1 MLLKEWNFHFSWDS
15 LAGGAKEKIM
25 AMMTVRA
32 ATRGPPNLSS
42 FSSYNHHQ
50 YNPTRNKLTIM
61 GSSFLNSP
69 CFLISSNITK
79 LQKFVPVQ
87 ASNSQGGGEGEET
100 SSLNGTTSGIP
111 QVHSS
116 LSLYFFLDFKQVL
129 AFIEFL
135 IILDLESSS
144 IQ

>member
-1 MLLKEWNFHFSWDS
+1 
-15 LAGGAKEKIM
+15 
-25 AMMTVRA
+25 
-32 ATRGPPNLSS
+32 
-42 FSSYNHHQ
+42 
-50 YNPTRNKLTIM
+50 M